1 MFPRP
6 LSPRP
11 PSSRPLRGAV
21 KTAAAVATAAAFA
34 LTAAPAHAASDPD
47 PSARTTLSKTYQATS
62 KYGYEAFAVTPSA
75 GYQRSDDCAD
85 HLPEGGMGYHYVN
98 QANIGSLD
106 PAKPAALLYADGSDF
121 VEGRQLVAV
130 EWVVKDSGQAAPTLF
145 GQTFQKDQL
154 PGYFTLHAWIYKPNP
169 KGLFAPWNPEVV
181 CPKA

>member
-1 MFPRP
+1 MF
-6 LSPRP
+6 PRP

-21 KTAAAVATAAAFA
+21 KTAVAVATAAAFA
-34 LTAAPAHAASDPD
+34 LTAAPAQAASDPD
-47 PSARTTLSKTYQATS
+47 PSVWTTLSKTYRATS
-62 KYGYEAFAVTPSA
+62 KYGYEAFAA
-75 GYQRSDDCAD
+75 GGGYVRTDTCAD
-85 HLPEGGMGYHYVN
+85 DLAEGGMGYHYVN
-98 QANIGSLD
+98 YKNIDSLD
-106 PAKPAALLYADGSDF
+106 PAKPAALLYADGTDF

>member
-11 PSSRPLRGAV
+11 PSSRPLRGVVKAAV
-21 KTAAAVATAAAFA
+21 AVATAAAFA

-47 PSARTTLSKTYQATS
+47 PSVWTTLSKTYQATS
-62 KYGYEAFAVTPSA
+62 KYGYEAFAA
-75 GYQRSDDCAD
+75 GGGYVRTDTCVAD
-85 HLPEGGMGYHYVN
+85 PTEGGMGYHYVN
-98 QANIGSLD
+98 PANIDSLD

-121 VEGRQLVAV
+121 VEGRRLVAV
-130 EWVVKDSGQAAPTLF
+130 EWVVKDTGQAAPTLF
-145 GQTFQKDQL
+145 GQTFQKGLL